1 VRKNLDVDR
10 ALIDGKEG
18 FMGNVILR
26 RVSVHD
32 RYQLELKLGYPLRPD
47 RATRYRIDT
56 YIFAPH
62 SLGVNSGSYPPE
74 EFYRDI
80 QHYVRMKTPL
90 FRLQEVLDSPRSPLV
105 QVEALLKMRGN
116 GFPSR
121 EEELLHDQLRVL
133 RAVIKSAMQEHLSP
147 IGRPPGQI
155 THETEAFFEAIV
167 TSAIDAIDQFEQRFR
182 ALEPSL
188 AAPDAEPSL
197 RRTFML
203 TDEAISVLVEDLL
216 LRVHQLTS
224 CWLSPPT
231 LYLWQKRLAARIR
244 AEIDYRKAVGYP
256 SVLTPKT
263 RESYLRRISALK
275 KFTSSV
281 LWLSTQIKREGA
293 MLQHVLYAFAA
304 GVSMVFATLVA
315 FYAQATYGELTM
327 PVFIALVVGYMFKD
341 RIKESGKAISS
352 QLLNRRLYDYRTI
365 IETQDGRRRLGYVRE
380 KVAYVSHDKMPNLV
394 KAAREA
400 GAQDDLASVS
410 GFESVLLY
418 AKDVVLQKDA
428 FAYLSRSGL
437 DISAINDIMRFDV
450 RPFLRKMDEPYEER
464 LMLKG
469 ETVQKVRCHRTYHL
483 NLVSVFT
490 GEDGRTTCERTLVIL
505 DRKGIQRIEQ
515 FDAAGRPASPYRPR
529 LPLDLSELA
538 EAE

>member
-1 VRKNLDVDR
+1 MEDL
-10 ALIDGKEG
+10 
-18 FMGNVILR
+18 ILR

-32 RYQLELKLGYPLRPD
+32 RYQLELKLGYPLQRE

-56 YIFAPH
+56 YLFAPY
-62 SLGVNSGSYPPE
+62 SLGVNAGSYPPE

-90 FRLQEVLDSPRSPLV
+90 LQLQEVLESPRSPLV
-105 QVEALLKMRGN
+105 QVESSLRALGDGLT
-116 GFPSR
+116 PQQ
-121 EEELLHDQLRVL
+121 EEMLCDKLRIL
-133 RAVIKSAMQEHLSP
+133 RAVVKSALQDHLSP
-147 IGRPPGQI
+147 IGRPQRCI
-155 THETEAFFEAIV
+155 TAETEAFFEAVV
-167 TSAIDAIDQFEQRFR
+167 TNAIDAIDRFEQRFR
-182 ALEPSL
+182 ALEAPL
-188 AAPDAEPSL
+188 AALGAGPAL
-197 RRTFML
+197 MRTFAL

-216 LRVHQLTS
+216 LRVHQLAWR
-224 CWLSPPT
+224 WLSPPT
-231 LYLWQKRLAARIR
+231 LYPWRKRLAERVR
-244 AEIDYRKAVGYP
+244 AEIDYRRAVGYP
-256 SVLTPKT
+256 SVLTRKT
-263 RESYLRRISALK
+263 RESYVRRISALK

-281 LWLSTQIKREGA
+281 LWLSTRVKREGA
-293 MLQHVLYAFAA
+293 LLQHALYAFAA

-365 IETQDGRRRLGYVRE
+365 IETSDGRRRLGHVRE
-380 KVAYVSHDKMPNLV
+380 KVAYVHPDKLPEQV
-394 KAAREA
+394 KTARQA
-400 GAQDDLASVS
+400 GAQDDLAAMG

-418 AKDVVLQKDA
+418 AKDVVLRKDA
-428 FAYLSRSGL
+428 FAYLSRNGL

-450 RPFLRKMDEPYEER
+450 RPFLRKMDEPYVER
-464 LMLKG
+464 LTLKG

-505 DRKGIQRIEQ
+505 DREGIQRIEQ
-515 FDAAGRPASPYRPR
+515 FDAAGRPAPAYRPR
-529 LPLDLSELA
+529 LPIDPPEWT
-538 EAE
+538 EVE